1 MDNSLSKQILLSILG
16 IAILIIAFVGIS
28 YAVLVTGK
36 NTDSDQEDI
45 SISFIN
51 NNSNILTVNALSFTD
66 DEGVKLSSENNVF
79 DFVVNADIV
88 NGREFNYEI
97 VLRKIDDHAFL
108 INGNDIRIYL
118 EKLVDGVY
126 VPTSTKMPITFVAN
140 GVVDEYGSPA
150 DSMTIYTGFLKN
162 VTEDESRFVEKYRLR
177 IWISQNALLDG
188 TFDNFQIALEL
199 HSKVL

>member
-51 NNSNILTVNALSFTD
+51 NNSNILTVNALPFTD
-66 DEGVKLSSENNVF
+66 DEGIKLSSENNVF

-88 NGREFNYEI
+88 DGRELNYEI
-97 VLRKIDDHAFL
+97 VLRKIDDQAFL

-140 GVVDEYGSPA
+140 GVVDEYGSTA